1 MKKNKLIIGITT
13 LFTLLSQIIIYTNI
27 WIYHNFGNVKIDEI
41 LFTLLSPTD
50 GTDMKVVFS
59 YIFQVLILSIIIT
72 VLFLIILRLIKK
84 RNNHKYILTRNISI
98 LLVIVVFLSSI
109 LYTENRFEVI
119 KYFKSKNEKTTIYEQ
134 KEIEEESDG
143 DETIIYQDPTLI
155 NINGEDTNNLLYIYL
170 ESYENSFLDEENG
183 GVLEVNCL
191 PELTALAKNNI
202 SFSNTDK
209 LGGAIPFTGTTWTIA
224 SMVGQQAGLP
234 LKVEVANRMNR
245 YEKFMPGAKTIG
257 DILHEQGYLQKL
269 MIGSNKTFAGTDK
282 FFLQHG
288 YDEIYDY
295 NTYVRS
301 HSLRR
306 VDRNEFGL
314 DDCVLLEYA
323 KEELTKLGSQDQKFS
338 FTLATIDCHTPSG
351 YTCDNCPNT
360 YSNRYLNI
368 YACQSKLINS
378 FIDWCKEQSWYDNTT
393 IVLVGDHPTMA
404 QTYTKDFPSDY
415 QRTTYNCIIN
425 SKVKTKKIKNR
436 LFSQMDM
443 YPTTLAAM
451 GFEIEGN
458 KLAMG
463 TNLFS
468 KLPTVLEKYGIE
480 YLNNEVQKSSE
491 YLDTNIYQFK

>member
-1 MKKNKLIIGITT
+1 MKKNRLILTITT
-13 LFTLLSQIIIYTNI
+13 FFTFISQIIIYTNI
-27 WIYHNFGNVKIDEI
+27 WVYHNFGNVKIDEI

-50 GTDMKVVFS
+50 GTDMKVVYS
-59 YIFQVLILSIIIT
+59 YIFQVLILSIAVTIVI
-72 VLFLIILRLIKK
+72 LLLLRLLKK
-84 RNNHKYILTRNISI
+84 RNEQKYLITRNISM
-98 LLVIVVFLSSI
+98 LLVIVMFLSSV

-119 KYFKSKNEKTTIYEQ
+119 KYFTSKNEETNIYEQ
-134 KEIEEESDG
+134 KEVEEKSDG
-143 DETIIYQDPTLI
+143 DETIIYQDPNLV
-155 NINGEDTNNLLYIYL
+155 NITGENTNNLIYIYL
-170 ESYENSFLDEENG
+170 ESYENSFLDKENG
-183 GVLEVNCL
+183 GIQEVNCL
-191 PELTALAKNNI
+191 PELTNLAKDNI

-234 LKVEVANRMNR
+234 LKVEVANTMNR

-269 MIGSNKTFAGTDK
+269 MIGSTKTFAGTDK

-295 NTYVRS
+295 NSYIS
-301 HSLRR
+301 NHSLSR

-314 DDCVLLEYA
+314 DDHILLEYA
-323 KEELTKLGSQDQKFS
+323 KEELTNLGSQDQKFS

-368 YACQSKLINS
+368 YACQSNLINS
-378 FIDWCKEQSWYDNTT
+378 FIDWCKEQAWYDNTT

-404 QTYTKDFPSDY
+404 QTYTKDIPSDY

-468 KLPTVLEKYGIE
+468 KLPTVLEKYGEE